1 MHDQDLVFFHA
12 LLLLPILWG
21 EKGKKKKMALRFL
34 PIECF
39 CKLGLN
45 FRVLHVFC
53 FWGLWGIWDLQKGRR
68 TPQNAYEE
76 ESSTLIQPA
85 SIAKNLAWVFTE
97 QFLERKKGTVG
108 FTVSMI
114 DLLLLLR
121 MLLWW
126 RWWCCCLVICSNQMI
141 CFTSCFRAQN
151 REFFIVGDGMDA
163 GKQRMSSNNSRSASP
178 IRMLQF
184 RFLLLL

>member
-1 MHDQDLVFFHA
+1 MIRTCFFFM
-12 LLLLPILWG
+12 PCCCFQFC
-21 EKGKKKKMALRFL
+21 EGKKEKRKKKALRFL

-45 FRVLHVFC
+45 FRFLHVFC
-53 FWGLWGIWDLQKGRR
+53 FWGIWDLQKGRR
-68 TPQNAYEE
+68 PPQNAYEE

-178 IRMLQF
+178 IRRLQF